1 MTCDTYAKLCM
12 YNSTQGYNEIYYDEH
27 YMLKGLQHKGLFFI
41 IH

>member
-1 MTCDTYAKLCM
+1 MTYDTYSKLCM

-27 YMLKGLQHKGLFFI
+27 YFLKGLQHKRLFFI